1 MHMSSAKKI
10 VRVLPGPVKS
20 VLRSVRDRFGGGER
34 DRPST
39 VTIGSFEG
47 FEVAYRKGTA
57 DEPVIS
63 HSFGND
69 VFFVNV
75 PEYQPR
81 ERDVIIDV
89 GAHIGTFSLLAARK
103 VRHGHVH
110 AIEASQDTFNFLRI
124 NVALNRCENVTVHHL
139 ALTDRNG
146 TCTLFHDTGNW
157 GHSVVSAAAATSE
170 TVESATLETF
180 LQRNRIER
188 CQFMKLN
195 CEGAEFPILLTSPK
209 SVLQRFD
216 CMLVLYHCD
225 LWTKSSETDLVR
237 HLEDSGFSCAV
248 RQQTER
254 RGWIVAT
261 RGTARA

>member
-1 MHMSSAKKI
+1 
-10 VRVLPGPVKS
+10 
-20 VLRSVRDRFGGGER
+20 VLRSVRALFGGGER

-39 VTIGSFEG
+39 VAIGSFEG
-47 FEVAYRKGTA
+47 FAVAYRKGTA

-69 VFFVNV
+69 LFFANV
-75 PEYQPR
+75 PQYQPR
-81 ERDVIIDV
+81 EHDVIIDV
-89 GAHIGTFSLLAARK
+89 GAHIGTFSLLAASK
-103 VRHGHVH
+103 VRQGHVH

-124 NVALNRCENVTVHHL
+124 NVALNRCTNVTAHRL
-139 ALTDRNG
+139 ALADRNG
-146 TCTLFHDTGNW
+146 TCTLFHDAENW
-157 GHSVVSAAAATSE
+157 GHSVVSAEAATSE
-170 TVESATLETF
+170 TVDCATLETF
-180 LQRNRIER
+180 LQRNTIDR

-209 SVLQRFD
+209 RVLERVD

-225 LWTKSSETDLVR
+225 LWTKGSEADLVR
-237 HLEDSGFSCAV
+237 HLEACGFSCVV
-248 RQQTER
+248 RQQSEQ

>member
-1 MHMSSAKKI
+1 MSSAKRI
-10 VRVLPGPVKS
+10 ARILPSPVKS
-20 VLRSVRDRFGGGER
+20 VLRSVRDLFGGGER

-39 VTIGSFEG
+39 VALGSFEG
-47 FEVAYRKGTA
+47 FEVAYRRGTA

-89 GAHIGTFSLLAARK
+89 GAHIGTFSLLAASK
-103 VRHGHVH
+103 VRQGQVH
-110 AIEASQDTFNFLRI
+110 AIEASEDTFNFLRI
-124 NVALNRCENVTVHHL
+124 NVALNRCANITTHRL

-146 TCTLFHDTGNW
+146 TCTLFHDSGNW
-157 GHSVVSAAAATSE
+157 GHSVVSAEAATSE
-170 TVESATLETF
+170 TVECATLEAF
-180 LQRNRIER
+180 LQRNKIER

-209 SVLQRFD
+209 SVLERFD

-225 LWTKSSETDLVR
+225 LWTANSEADLVR
-237 HLEDSGFSCAV
+237 HLEAGGFSCVV

-254 RGWIVAT
+254 RGWIVAS